1 LSIDELRARLG
12 RNQQF
17 NENFVYSFND
27 LRAYPLIRMPVSGRN
42 CLVAP
47 LPPLLFRRFTEG
59 LYYEICDEK
68 DFGEPFGESFQ
79 NYTGEVISA
88 GFRESVKVIY
98 EFEYFGPKKERK
110 DSIDWIVIDKTGVLL
125 VECKTRRVE
134 LKAKIEIVNEEALIR
149 QVEKMGEFMVQVYKT
164 IHDYRTGLYD
174 SKITY
179 DPQKHHFPVIV
190 TLEEWFFF
198 GGQIEGLLNAKVRE
212 LLTKA
217 NIPSS
222 YVDDMPYS
230 ICSIRE
236 FEAMTQIMRQVGIE
250 KIMREKTSDAEK
262 RKWLFTPFLHA
273 CFPDECKKIEFLFQ
287 SDFERL
293 ASAYE

>member
-1 LSIDELRARLG
+1 
-12 RNQQF
+12 
-17 NENFVYSFND
+17 
-27 LRAYPLIRMPVSGRN
+27 
-42 CLVAP
+42 
-47 LPPLLFRRFTEG
+47 
-59 LYYEICDEK
+59 
-68 DFGEPFGESFQ
+68 
-79 NYTGEVISA
+79 
-88 GFRESVKVIY
+88 
-98 EFEYFGPKKERK
+98 
-110 DSIDWIVIDKTGVLL
+110 
-125 VECKTRRVE
+125 
-134 LKAKIEIVNEEALIR
+134 
-149 QVEKMGEFMVQVYKT
+149 MGEFMVQVYKT